1 MQMQC
6 RKDFCEESINMKY
19 DGRQSKNDN
28 GLGAKGRGGRILA
41 ILDRDLYLNENAV
54 EMQSMK
60 H

>member
-1 MQMQC
+1 MT
-6 RKDFCEESINMKY
+6 E
-19 DGRQSKNDN
+19 DN
-28 GLGAKGRGGRILA
+28 QKMVTALGAKDRGGRILA